1 LDNAGPLIMEP
12 HANPL
17 RILVVVNLPWD
28 SRLGAVRIYMDLAEQ
43 WCASGH
49 VVEKYSLSDA
59 FPDARASSARFAIR
73 QLLFSYKAA
82 AFVRKNSARFDVV
95 DALIGVLPFSKTKLG
110 FHGLLVARSVGLY
123 RLYEQFD
130 RSVEKRWPGR
140 PKGKCLGRIFYAL
153 TRRRLLRASDKAV
166 RQADLINLPNEE
178 EAVCL
183 RQETRADLPI
193 LVQPYGLTVERRRA
207 FLEAAAAAQIRLA
220 QQRICFIG
228 MWGARKGARDWSGI
242 IRRIRARV
250 PAAQFRFLGTMVDS
264 KAIIPDLQL
273 DTLEGVEFVS
283 DYRPDDLPGLLADC
297 TVGAFPSYAEG
308 FGLAVLEQ
316 LAAGLPTIAYDTAGP
331 RDLLR
336 GRLPELLVPKGDVD
350 AFAEKICWIL
360 QLDLDRYQEMFTR
373 STKAATDFS
382 WPSIAEATLAAYR
395 VALSGSSTGKILFV
409 QPYSLGSPG
418 GGARILRA
426 LLEGAPLAWQSVC
439 ASPKKPKVRPNET
452 YLRTR
457 PFWGRVEHSRFAA
470 IPNATAPF
478 FAPVFRWRLKQLCL
492 KLRARAI
499 HVVPHGVLDFAQA
512 HAVARELALPFFVS
526 MHDDLAYT
534 AVNTAR
540 RERGE
545 AAIGNA
551 WREASACFVISE
563 ALGREYCERY
573 GARDYHVVTD
583 GLSALTQPRAGA
595 DPSELRIYF
604 MGLFHMVYE
613 RNLRALLDGLEI
625 FQRQHPSVNVRLTC
639 RCEHIRPQVLNG
651 ALAVTVLPFASEAQ
665 VKQDME
671 SADLLYMPIPF
682 GEAYENFARYSL
694 STKMVTYAGSGVPI
708 LYHGPAASAA
718 YDLLHK
724 NNAAILLPTLEPEEI
739 GAALAGLTQEKRA
752 NIATNALTLA
762 EREFMLVD
770 QTRKFWDAFS
780 SALPPK

>member
-1 LDNAGPLIMEP
+1 
-12 HANPL
+12 
-17 RILVVVNLPWD
+17 
-28 SRLGAVRIYMDLAEQ
+28 
-43 WCASGH
+43 
-49 VVEKYSLSDA
+49 
-59 FPDARASSARFAIR
+59 
-73 QLLFSYKAA
+73 LL
-82 AFVRKNSARFDVV
+82 
-95 DALIGVLPFSKTKLG
+95 
-110 FHGLLVARSVGLY
+110 H
-123 RLYEQFD
+123 
-130 RSVEKRWPGR
+130 
-140 PKGKCLGRIFYAL
+140 
-153 TRRRLLRASDKAV
+153 ASDQAV

-183 RQETRADLPI
+183 RQEKGADVPI
-193 LVQPYGLTVERRRA
+193 LVQPYGLTEERRRA
-207 FLEAAAAAQIRLA
+207 FLGAAAVAPMRLA

-250 PAAQFRFLGTMVDS
+250 PEAQFRFLGTMVDS
-264 KAIIPDLQL
+264 KVILPDLRL
-273 DTLEGVEFVS
+273 DTLEGVEFLS
-283 DYRPDDLPGLLADC
+283 DYVPDDLPGLLADC

-316 LAAGLPTIAYDTAGP
+316 LAAGIPTIAYDIAGP
-331 RDLLR
+331 RDMMA

-350 AFAEKICWIL
+350 AFAEKICWLL
-360 QLDLDRYQEMFTR
+360 QLDLDRYQEMSAR
-373 STKAATDFS
+373 SAEVAKEFS
-382 WPSIAEATLAAYR
+382 WSSIAEATLGAYR
-395 VALSGSSTGKILFV
+395 AALAPASAEKILFL
-409 QPYSLGSPG
+409 QPFSLGSPG

-439 ASPKKPKVRPNET
+439 ASPKKPKVWPNET
-452 YLRTR
+452 FLRSR
-457 PFWGRVEHSRFAA
+457 PFWGRIEHSRFAA

-478 FAPVFRWRLKQLCL
+478 FAPLFRRRLKQLCL

-534 AVNTAR
+534 ASNTAR

-545 AAIGNA
+545 VAIGNA

-583 GLSALTQPRAGA
+583 GLSVLTQPRASV
-595 DPSELRIYF
+595 DSKQLRVYF

-613 RNLRALLDGLEI
+613 RNLRALLGGLEV
-625 FQRQHPSVNVRLTC
+625 FQRQHPTIHVRLTC

-651 ALAVTVLPFASEAQ
+651 AIPVTVLPFASEAQ

-671 SADLLYMPIPF
+671 NADLLYMPIPF
-682 GEAYENFARYSL
+682 GEAYEKFARYSL

-718 YDLLHK
+718 YDLLNK

-739 GAALAGLTQEKRA
+739 AAALDGLTREKRA
-752 NIATNALTLA
+752 NIATNALALA
-762 EREFMLVD
+762 EREFMLVE
-770 QTRKFWDAFS
+770 QTRKFWNALS
-780 SALPPK
+780 NALPPA

>member
-1 LDNAGPLIMEP
+1 MEP
-12 HANPL
+12 RAKPL
-17 RILVVVNLPWD
+17 RILIVVNLPWD
-28 SRLGAVRIYMDLAEQ
+28 SRLGAVRIYMELADQ
-43 WCASGH
+43 WRASGH

-59 FPDARASSARFAIR
+59 FPDARASSARFTIR

-130 RSVEKRWPGR
+130 RSIEKRWPGR
-140 PKGKCLGRIFYAL
+140 PKGRFLGRIFYAL
-153 TRRRLLRASDKAV
+153 TQRRLLYASGKAV
-166 RQADLINLPNEE
+166 SHADLINLPNEE

-183 RQETRADLPI
+183 RQEIGEDLPI
-193 LVQPYGLTVERRRA
+193 LVQPYGLTAERRRA

-228 MWGARKGARDWSGI
+228 MWGPRKGARDWSGI
-242 IRRIRARV
+242 IQRIRARI

-264 KAIIPDLQL
+264 KAMIPDLQL
-273 DTLEGVEFVS
+273 ETLEGVEFIS
-283 DYRPDDLPGLLADC
+283 DYQPDDLPGLLADC

-316 LAAGLPTIAYDTAGP
+316 LAAGIPTVAYDTAGP
-331 RDLLR
+331 RDLLG
-336 GRLPELLVPKGDVD
+336 GRLPELLVPKGGVD
-350 AFAEKICWIL
+350 AFADKICSIL
-360 QLDLDRYQEMFTR
+360 QLDPDRYQEMFAR
-373 STKAATDFS
+373 SAEAAKGFS
-382 WPSIAEATLAAYR
+382 WPPIAERTLEAYR
-395 VALSGSSTGKILFV
+395 AALARAGTGKILFV

-439 ASPKKPKVRPNET
+439 ASPRRPKVRPNET

-457 PFWGRVEHSRFAA
+457 PFWGRIEHSRFAA
-470 IPNATAPF
+470 IPSATAPF
-478 FAPVFRWRLKQLCL
+478 FAPLFRRRLKRLCL
-492 KLRARAI
+492 KSRARAI
-499 HVVPHGVLDFAQA
+499 HVVPHAVLDFAQA

-534 AVNTAR
+534 AGSTAR

-545 AAIGNA
+545 VAIRNA

-573 GARDYHVVTD
+573 GARDYHTVTD
-583 GLSALTQPRAGA
+583 GLSALTQPRLDA
-595 DPSELRIYF
+595 DSNELRIYF
-604 MGLFHMVYE
+604 MGLFHIVYE
-613 RNLRALLDGLEI
+613 ANLRALLDGVRI
-625 FQRQHPSVNVRLTC
+625 FEREHRSIDVRLTC
-639 RCEHIRPQVLNG
+639 RCEHISPHVLEG
-651 ALAVTVLPFASEAQ
+651 AKVTVLPFASEAQ
-665 VKQDME
+665 VRQDME

-682 GEAYENFARYSL
+682 GEAYEKFARFSL

-708 LYHGPAASAA
+708 VYHGPVASAA
-718 YDLLHK
+718 YDLLHR
-724 NNAAILLPTLEPEEI
+724 NNAAILLTTLEPEEI
-739 GAALAGLTQEKRA
+739 AAAVSGLTLEKRM
-752 NIATNALTLA
+752 NIATNALALA
-762 EREFMLVD
+762 EREFMLAK
-770 QTRKFWDAFS
+770 QTRKFWGAFA
-780 SALPPK
+780 SALPPT

>member
-1 LDNAGPLIMEP
+1 MEP

-17 RILVVVNLPWD
+17 RILMVVNLPWD
-28 SRLGAVRIYMDLAEQ
+28 SRLGAVRIYMELAEQ
-43 WCASGH
+43 WRLSGH

-59 FPDARASSARFAIR
+59 FPDARTSSVRFAIR
-73 QLLFSYKAA
+73 QLLFPYKAA
-82 AFVRKNSARFDVV
+82 GFLRKNRARFDLV
-95 DALIGVLPFSKTKLG
+95 DALIGVLPFSKTRLG

-140 PKGKCLGRIFYAL
+140 PKGSFLGRIFYAL
-153 TRRRLLRASDKAV
+153 MQRRLLYASDKAV

-183 RQETRADLPI
+183 HQETRADLPI
-193 LVQPYGLTVERRRA
+193 LVQPYGLTIERRRT

-273 DTLEGVEFVS
+273 DTLEGIEFIS

-316 LAAGLPTIAYDTAGP
+316 LAAGIPTIAYDTPGP
-331 RDLLR
+331 RDLL
-336 GRLPELLVPKGDVD
+336 GARLPELLVPKGDVD
-350 AFAEKICWIL
+350 AFAEKICSIL
-360 QLDLDRYQEMFTR
+360 HLDLDRYQEMFTR
-373 STKAATDFS
+373 SAETAKGFS
-382 WPSIAEATLAAYR
+382 WSSIAEATIDAYR
-395 VALSGSSTGKILFV
+395 AALSGDSTGKILFV

-439 ASPKKPKVRPNET
+439 ASPKKPKVWPNET
-452 YLRTR
+452 FLRTR

-478 FAPVFRWRLKQLCL
+478 FAPLFRRRLKRLCL
-492 KLRARAI
+492 KRRARAI

-551 WREASACFVISE
+551 WREASACFVISD

-573 GARDYHVVTD
+573 GVREYHVVTD
-583 GLSALTQPRAGA
+583 GLSVLTQPRISV
-595 DPSELRIYF
+595 DSNELRIYF

-625 FQRQHPSVNVRLTC
+625 FERQHPSVHVRLTC

-651 ALAVTVLPFASEAQ
+651 AIPVTVLPFASEAQ

-682 GEAYENFARYSL
+682 GEAYKNFARYSL

-718 YDLLHK
+718 YELLHK

-739 GAALAGLTQEKRA
+739 AAALGGLTREKRA
-752 NIATNALTLA
+752 NIATNALALA
-762 EREFMLVD
+762 EREFMLVE
-770 QTRKFWDAFS
+770 QTRKFWSAFS
-780 SALPPK
+780 SALPPT

>member
-1 LDNAGPLIMEP
+1 MEP

-28 SRLGAVRIYMDLAEQ
+28 SRLGAVRIYMELAEQ
-43 WCASGH
+43 WRAAGH

-59 FPDARASSARFAIR
+59 FPDARASSARFTIR

-82 AFVRKNSARFDVV
+82 AFVRKNRARFDVI
-95 DALIGVLPFSKTKLG
+95 DALIGVLPFSKTRLG

-140 PKGKCLGRIFYAL
+140 PKGKFLGRIFYAL
-153 TRRRLLRASDKAV
+153 TQRRLLRASDKSV
-166 RQADLINLPNEE
+166 RQADVINLPNEE

-193 LVQPYGLTVERRRA
+193 LVQPYGLTVERRGA
-207 FLEAAAAAQIRLA
+207 FLGAAAGAQMRLA

-264 KAIIPDLQL
+264 KTIIPDLQL
-273 DTLEGVEFVS
+273 DTLDGVEFIS
-283 DYRPDDLPGLLADC
+283 DYQPDDLPGLLADC

-316 LAAGLPTIAYDTAGP
+316 LAAGIPTIAYDTAGP
-331 RDLLR
+331 RDLLG
-336 GRLPELLVPKGDVD
+336 GRLPELLVPKGDID
-350 AFAEKICWIL
+350 AFAEKICSIL
-360 QLDLDRYQEMFTR
+360 QLDLDRYQEMFAR
-373 STKAATDFS
+373 SSEAATGFS
-382 WPSIAEATLAAYR
+382 WPSIAEATLDAYR
-395 VALSGSSTGKILFV
+395 AALADACAGKILFV
-409 QPYSLGSPG
+409 QPFSLGSPG

-426 LLEGAPLAWQSVC
+426 LLERAPLAWQSVC
-439 ASPKKPKVRPNET
+439 ASPRKPRVWPNET

-457 PFWGRVEHSRFAA
+457 PFWGRIEHSRFAG

-478 FAPVFRWRLKQLCL
+478 FAPLFRRRLKQLCL

-499 HVVPHGVLDFAQA
+499 HVVPHAVLDFAQA

-534 AVNTAR
+534 AGSTAQ
-540 RERGE
+540 RENGE
-545 AAIGNA
+545 AAIRDA

-563 ALGREYCERY
+563 ALGREYCGRY
-573 GARDYHVVTD
+573 GARAYHVVTD
-583 GLSALTQPRAGA
+583 GLSALTQPRFDAA
-595 DPSELRIYF
+595 SNELRIYF
-604 MGLFHMVYE
+604 MGLFHIVYE
-613 RNLRALLDGLEI
+613 PNLRALLDGVKI
-625 FQRQHPSVNVRLTC
+625 FERQHPSIGVRLTC
-639 RCEHIRPQVLNG
+639 RCEHISPQVLEG
-651 ALAVTVLPFASEAQ
+651 AKVTVLPFASEAQ
-665 VKQDME
+665 VRQDME

-682 GEAYENFARYSL
+682 GEAYEKFARYSL

-724 NNAAILLPTLEPEEI
+724 NNAALLLTTLEPEEI
-739 GAALAGLTQEKRA
+739 ATALSGLTREKRA
-752 NIATNALTLA
+752 NIAANALALA
-762 EREFMLVD
+762 EREFMLVA

-780 SALPPK
+780 RVLPPT